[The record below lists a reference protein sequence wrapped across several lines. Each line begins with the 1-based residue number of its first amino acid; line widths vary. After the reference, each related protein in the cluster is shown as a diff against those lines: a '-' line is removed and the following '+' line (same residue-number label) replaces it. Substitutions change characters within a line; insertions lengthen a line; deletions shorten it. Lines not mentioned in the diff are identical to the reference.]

1 MQIPFLSVAVK
12 GWQYASGTF
21 AKERR
26 SYRLWQQLRSFFA
39 ALIYP
44 ATATKWY
51 NVIESPGFM
60 QVTQHRPRLYF
71 KPFRVYMSIRWGTQ
85 QRVKVILD
93 TYRFI
98 LSKGNNLFKG
108 IVKAGGI
115 IVASLLLDD
124 VTDGFL
130 TLGYDDRFRKEGEFV
145 LSFDS
150 KQLGGR
156 IVAASFS
163 FEEMEPGSMVCRI
176 GCIQG
181 HALNDSNSSKAA
193 QKLMH
198 GLRPKALVVY
208 GIQELSRQLGCS
220 AVYGAGDEIQA
231 YRKKHF
237 IHLSKR
243 HAIQFDYN
251 AIWAEC
257 GGQPGNDGWF
267 ELPLVP
273 VRKSMQEIKSHKRAL
288 YQRRYKMLDDISAQI
303 ASAVQEFSA

>member
-12 GWQYASGTF
+12 GWQYATKTF

-44 ATATKWY
+44 ATAAKWFS
-51 NVIESPGFM
+51 VIESPGFL

-71 KPFRVYMSIRWGTQ
+71 KPFRVYMSILWSTQ
-85 QRVKVILD
+85 KRVKVILD

-98 LSKGNNLFKG
+98 SSKGNIVLKRMLQTSG
-108 IVKAGGI
+108 IVIAGL
-115 IVASLLLDD
+115 VLDD
-124 VTDGFL
+124 VTDGIL

-145 LSFDS
+145 MSFDS

-163 FEEMEPGSMVCRI
+163 FEEIEPESMACRI

-181 HALNDSNSSKAA
+181 HAVNDSNSSKAA

-208 GIQELSRQLGCS
+208 AIQELSRQMGCT

-257 GGQPGNDGWF
+257 GGQPNKEGWY

-273 VRKSMQEIKSHKRAL
+273 VRKSMEEIKSHKRAL
-288 YQRRYKMLDDISAQI
+288 YKRRYQMLDDISFQI
-303 ASAVQEFSA
+303 TKSVNEILG